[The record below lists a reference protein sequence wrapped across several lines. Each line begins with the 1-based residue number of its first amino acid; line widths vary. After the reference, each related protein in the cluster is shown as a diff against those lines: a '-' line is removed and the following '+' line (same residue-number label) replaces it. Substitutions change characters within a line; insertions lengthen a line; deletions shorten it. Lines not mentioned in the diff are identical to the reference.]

1 MGGRVLQIA
10 EVALKVD
17 DLPTMVAFYQDV
29 LGFEIHLARPHYVFL
44 KIGELDSSL
53 GNVGHPPIL
62 GLFDRQIALDVHLS
76 TLDHLAFEVASEHYE
91 EELARFSAKGMVIRE
106 RSWPDSLDWRARAF
120 FFRDPEVNV
129 IELIAADE
137 NR

>member
-1 MGGRVLQIA
+1 MGSRVLQIA

-17 DLPTMVAFYQDV
+17 DLPAMVAFYQDV
-29 LGFEIHLARPHYVFL
+29 LGFEIHIARPHYVFL
-44 KIGELDSSL
+44 KVGELNSPL
-53 GNVGHPPIL
+53 GKVGHPQIL
-62 GLFDRQIALDVHLS
+62 GLFDRQVALDVHLT
-76 TLDHLAFEVASEHYE
+76 TLDHLAFEVASEHFE

-120 FFRDPEVNV
+120 FFRDPEGNM
-129 IELIAADE
+129 IELIAANG